1 MPFLLSGC
9 YLNYTRSSVARSIL
23 AYSDLKSAFDSVDRQ
38 ALWKALRGT
47 GMPHILLKLIED
59 LHTGTTSRVRL
70 DGMMSDS
77 FSTSSGVRQGCILA
91 PAVFY
96 RAIDWI
102 MERTA
107 RKAGVQVGNKLYTD
121 PDYADDIV
129 LMAEQT
135 ETLRSTPLEFHQTAA
150 DLGLHLSWQKPKIQN
165 LGSGDS
171 VADIT
176 VAGNTVEAVTEF
188 RYLGSIQSSSGRCC
202 PDLHRWIG
210 LDSCTLCSAAG
221 DNRD

>member
-47 GMPHILLKLIED
+47 GMPQIHVVLKLIED

-91 PAVFY
+91 LALFY

-102 MERTA
+102 ME
-107 RKAGVQVGNKLYTD
+107 
-121 PDYADDIV
+121 
-129 LMAEQT
+129 
-135 ETLRSTPLEFHQTAA
+135 
-150 DLGLHLSWQKPKIQN
+150 
-165 LGSGDS
+165 
-171 VADIT
+171 
-176 VAGNTVEAVTEF
+176 
-188 RYLGSIQSSSGRCC
+188 
-202 PDLHRWIG
+202 
-210 LDSCTLCSAAG
+210 
-221 DNRD
+221 